1 MLHINKEV
9 LDPIACLV
17 VKGIVAFP
25 PPGGLSVTLR
35 IAMYDP
41 RSLDMILMGL

>member
-1 MLHINKEV
+1 MLHINKEN

-25 PPGGLSVTLR
+25 PPGGLSITSR
-35 IAMYDP
+35 IAVYEP
-41 RSLDMILMGL
+41 RSLDMLLMGL